1 MDNDLTDLNI
11 KWIKSLQSGKQFLV
25 IYNTYQPKKDKTFHL
40 APDRETVLAELWDW
54 AKRMSTLPFEEQKSA
69 SLICHLKKDVQGIVY
84 APRTNFSELHIKE
97 YHGSDFGN
105 VDKAWKDVDLVAY
118 TSTLKIGVSCT
129 DLNVKDYIYYI
140 EQRSLNV
147 PITEEVLFNWLLKAK
162 RECLPQELQ
171 NRKIF
176 PNTEFIIRNKDIPTV
191 QLWRMVDFLKKAAEE
206 ISKIANANILNYEM
220 VDYLENKPKKT
231 LEEMHALSRFHIANC
246 YGISPESLIEE
257 FITDYAVEAIIR
269 EYYRNDRLTTITQA
283 EKH

>member
-11 KWIKSLQSGKQFLV
+11 KWIKSLQS
-25 IYNTYQPKKDKTFHL
+25 
-40 APDRETVLAELWDW
+40 ETVLAELWDW

-97 YHGSDFGN
+97 YHDFGN

-191 QLWRMVDFLKKAAEE
+191 QLWAGMVVSIIEVASKSEKDSE

-257 FITDYAVEAIIR
+257 FITDYDAGTNNETAVEAIIR